1 MNFNFGKKTKNIYT
15 YAFIGVLF
23 TMIVTLVSQCTG
35 IPENKIYDAV
45 DEIQRNIPSKPLN
58 DFIINDPV
66 LLNRR
71 VTRDVD
77 EAIRQYEEL
86 VQDKES
92 RLSPSFSSEKAPD
105 GSKAQ
110 ELLGGELRICAP
122 WVSDCPKFEYN

>member
-23 TMIVTLVSQCTG
+23 TTIVTLVSQCTG

-92 RLSPSFSSEKAPD
+92 RLSPSFSSEKPPD
-105 GSKAQ
+105 ESSAQ
-110 ELLGGELRICAP
+110 ALLGGEIRICGS
-122 WVSDCPKFEYN
+122 WVPDCPKVDPK